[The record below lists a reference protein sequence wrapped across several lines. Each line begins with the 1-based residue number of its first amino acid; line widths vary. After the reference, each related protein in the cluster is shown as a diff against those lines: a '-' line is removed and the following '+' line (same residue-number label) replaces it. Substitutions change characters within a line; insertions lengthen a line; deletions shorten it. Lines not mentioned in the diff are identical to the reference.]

1 MQGSMH
7 THAGGDRGMPVW
19 EVGRRASKWV
29 DRESEQQ
36 LAYKVA

>member
-1 MQGSMH
+1 MQGGMPA
-7 THAGGDRGMPVW
+7 HAGGDRGMPVW

-29 DRESEQQ
+29 DRESEQK